1 MGYLIGAG
9 GLLLVVVA
17 GVVRWKSRG
26 KRLAVFAYVVALAG
40 WSLTAQFL
48 LKPLVPH
55 SVTAAVLLGGITAG
69 ILTAAVIGKRQT
81 NP

>member
-1 MGYLIGAG
+1 MGYLIGVG

-26 KRLAVFAYVVALAG
+26 KRLAVFTSVVALAG
-40 WSLTAQFL
+40 WSLAAQFL
-48 LKPLVPH
+48 LKPLVPP
-55 SVTAAVLLGGITAG
+55 SVVAAVLLGGITAC
-69 ILTAAVIGKRQT
+69 IIAAAVIGKRRT